1 MKYVRYFLNMLVVC
15 VVLTGCQKT
24 NDEKETKLIDDVRDK
39 KETMIVENGE
49 DLQDGDKINFSLTE
63 GVKFDAIVE
72 MPDINLDTISLFHV
86 IAQKYDGQKLIP
98 SLLGNMPENVKVENR
113 GKAGYG
119 YSFQG
124 NLGSNW
130 MNMDGLVMA
139 DEDAYIETDH
149 WNEISAFFP
158 VSYIGTEIQVV
169 IDGEKNN
176 QEFSFATLGESTDKA
191 RQYVNEISGFED
203 VQMYQ
208 AYAFNWQQMS
218 KMQEEYINAPENEQA
233 KPEGESMRDW
243 SDGDNCYWIFFE
255 QTIDG
260 IPVLNRSITRQDDL
274 YIPYSMTE
282 VGYTQNGI
290 EYIRF
295 GRRYEI
301 LDKQTVK
308 LVSLQEIYETLQ
320 KKFEMA
326 FVEDITIDQMK
337 LIYYPLPTK
346 KNKEERWV
354 CDMIPVWQF
363 RIQEKEYTD
372 YIYINA
378 IDNIEIVG

>member
-1 MKYVRYFLNMLVVC
+1 
-15 VVLTGCQKT
+15 
-24 NDEKETKLIDDVRDK
+24 
-39 KETMIVENGE
+39 
-49 DLQDGDKINFSLTE
+49 
-63 GVKFDAIVE
+63 
-72 MPDINLDTISLFHV
+72 
-86 IAQKYDGQKLIP
+86 
-98 SLLGNMPENVKVENR
+98 
-113 GKAGYG
+113 
-119 YSFQG
+119 
-124 NLGSNW
+124 
-130 MNMDGLVMA
+130 
-139 DEDAYIETDH
+139 
-149 WNEISAFFP
+149 
-158 VSYIGTEIQVV
+158 
-169 IDGEKNN
+169 
-176 QEFSFATLGESTDKA
+176 
-191 RQYVNEISGFED
+191 
-203 VQMYQ
+203 
-208 AYAFNWQQMS
+208 
-218 KMQEEYINAPENEQA
+218 MQEEYINAPENEQA

>member
-1 MKYVRYFLNMLVVC
+1 MLVVC

-24 NDEKETKLIDDVRDK
+24 NDEKETKLIGDVRDN
-39 KETMIVENGE
+39 KESMIVENGE

-86 IAQKYDGQKLIP
+86 IAQKYDGQRLIP

-113 GKAGYG
+113 GKAGNG
-119 YSFQG
+119 YSFHG
-124 NLGSNW
+124 NLGGNW

-139 DEDAYIETDH
+139 DEDTYIETDH

-158 VSYIGTEIQVV
+158 VNYIGTEIQVV

-176 QEFSFATLGESTDKA
+176 QEFSFATLGEATDKA

-218 KMQEEYINAPENEQA
+218 KMQEEFINAPENEQA
-233 KPEGESMRDW
+233 KPEGEFLRDW

-282 VGYTQNGI
+282 VGYTQNGM

-326 FVEDITIDQMK
+326 IVEDITIDQMK
-337 LIYYPLPTK
+337 LIYYPLPIK
-346 KNKEERWV
+346 KNKEEGWV